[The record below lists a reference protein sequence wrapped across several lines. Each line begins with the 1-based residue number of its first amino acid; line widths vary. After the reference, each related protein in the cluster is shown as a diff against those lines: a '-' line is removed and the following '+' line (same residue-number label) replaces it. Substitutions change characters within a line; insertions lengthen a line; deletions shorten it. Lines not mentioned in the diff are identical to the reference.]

1 MPTLIDTDAAM
12 DETAENGR
20 PLPNDGAERRAR
32 STSPMSAIGDGTCPI
47 RLDGIYKHI
56 EPVIATQRE
65 NFAKIIH
72 GCCREMLEHDRDIRR
87 RLETLKKFESKY
99 RDKDDL
105 DDQNRPKEK
114 SYIPV
119 SLRNKLSISCSPLV
133 QKDGR
138 CSQEL
143 AEIQTVQERAR
154 STHETYQA
162 SIASELKLI
171 AEIELKARRRLF
183 CHSYIESIV
192 TIAEGIVVIAKNQAG
207 RRPIEASA
215 VSNVAKVAAYDA
227 INAFAERES
236 NRWRESRFI
245 PDGAGD
251 GALIKFQ
258 EEYVAHHNMND
269 AMIARASALNSAE
282 REIKLYVAR
291 KLGEWWPILTHRL
304 WSLDVKRDTDKKL
317 DSELTDLFKSK
328 AIVKANKNLAD
339 AMESGTDETVLPI
352 IQKTVRREMAKK
364 ASANKKASRKK
375 SSGDSKSQE
384 STPKRSGRSKHETS
398 KDASKQK
405 PSKSNQP
412 SKKKSSDDEHAAD
425 DDKSTA
431 SNESKK
437 RGRSKSQPRSILK
450 NAPKVTFK
458 KTRGRSSSKR
468 NRGSSKSRSAAS
480 RDGSSSGE
488 SPTEGNEK

>member
-1 MPTLIDTDAAM
+1 MPTLTDTNAAM
-12 DETAENGR
+12 DETAENGVSQ
-20 PLPNDGAERRAR
+20 PNDGAERRAR
-32 STSPMSAIGDGTCPI
+32 STSPMSAIGDGKCPI
-47 RLDGIYKHI
+47 RLDGIYKYI
-56 EPVIATQRE
+56 EPVIATQQE

-154 STHETYQA
+154 STHEAYQA
-162 SIASELKLI
+162 SIAGELKKV
-171 AEIELKARRRLF
+171 AEIELKARRKLF

-207 RRPIEASA
+207 RRPIESS
-215 VSNVAKVAAYDA
+215 VSDVAKVAAYDA
-227 INAFAERES
+227 ISILAARES
-236 NRWRESRFI
+236 ERWKESRFI
-245 PDGAGD
+245 PDVAGD
-251 GALIKFQ
+251 ETLVKFKQ
-258 EEYVAHHNMND
+258 DYVRIHNTD
-269 AMIARASALNSAE
+269 EAMITRVNAPNSAE
-282 REIKLYVAR
+282 REIKLYVVR
-291 KLGEWWPILTHRL
+291 KLGEWWPTLTHRL
-304 WSLDVKRDTDKKL
+304 WALDVKRDTDKKL
-317 DSELTDLFKSK
+317 ESELADLFESK
-328 AIVKANKNLAD
+328 AIVKANQNLAD
-339 AMESGTDETVLPI
+339 AMESGTDETILPV

-384 STPKRSGRSKHETS
+384 STPKRSGHSKRGRS
-398 KDASKQK
+398 KDASNKKQ
-405 PSKSNQP
+405 SKSNQP
-412 SKKKSSDDEHAAD
+412 SKTKSSDDENAAD
-425 DDKSTA
+425 DDKSAA
-431 SNESKK
+431 SNGSKK

-458 KTRGRSSSKR
+458 KRRGRSSSKR
-468 NRGSSKSRSAAS
+468 NRGSSKSRSAAN
-480 RDGSSSGE
+480 RGESSSGE
-488 SPTEGNEK
+488 STTEGDGK

>member
-1 MPTLIDTDAAM
+1 MPTLTDADAAM
-12 DETAENGR
+12 DETAENGVNQ
-20 PLPNDGAERRAR
+20 PNDGAERRAR
-32 STSPMSAIGDGTCPI
+32 STSPMSAIGDGKCPI
-47 RLDGIYKHI
+47 RLDGIYKYI

-105 DDQNRPKEK
+105 DDQNQPKEK

-138 CSQEL
+138 CSEEL

-154 STHETYQA
+154 STHATYQA
-162 SIASELKLI
+162 SIAGELKLI

-207 RRPIEASA
+207 RRPIETS
-215 VSNVAKVAAYDA
+215 VSDVAKVAGYEA
-227 INAFAERES
+227 INAFAERQS

-251 GALIKFQ
+251 GALAKFQ
-258 EEYVAHHNMND
+258 QDYVAHHNMD
-269 AMIARASALNSAE
+269 EAMIARASRANSAE
-282 REIKLYVAR
+282 REIKLYVVR

-304 WSLDVKRDTDKKL
+304 WALDVKRDTDKKL
-317 DSELTDLFKSK
+317 ESELADLFESK

-339 AMESGTDETVLPI
+339 AMETGTDETVLPF
-352 IQKTVRREMAKK
+352 IQKTVRRELAKK

-384 STPKRSGRSKHETS
+384 STPKRSGQSKRGKS
-398 KDASKQK
+398 KDASEQK

-412 SKKKSSDDEHAAD
+412 SKKKSSDDEKAAD

-431 SNESKK
+431 SNGSKK

-458 KTRGRSSSKR
+458 KRRGRSSSKR
-468 NRGSSKSRSAAS
+468 NRGSSKSRSAAN

-488 SPTEGNEK
+488 STTEGNEN

>member
-1 MPTLIDTDAAM
+1 
-12 DETAENGR
+12 
-20 PLPNDGAERRAR
+20 
-32 STSPMSAIGDGTCPI
+32 
-47 RLDGIYKHI
+47 
-56 EPVIATQRE
+56 
-65 NFAKIIH
+65 
-72 GCCREMLEHDRDIRR
+72 
-87 RLETLKKFESKY
+87 
-99 RDKDDL
+99 
-105 DDQNRPKEK
+105 
-114 SYIPV
+114 
-119 SLRNKLSISCSPLV
+119 
-133 QKDGR
+133 
-138 CSQEL
+138 
-143 AEIQTVQERAR
+143 
-154 STHETYQA
+154 
-162 SIASELKLI
+162 
-171 AEIELKARRRLF
+171 
-183 CHSYIESIV
+183 
-192 TIAEGIVVIAKNQAG
+192 
-207 RRPIEASA
+207 
-215 VSNVAKVAAYDA
+215 
-227 INAFAERES
+227 
-236 NRWRESRFI
+236 
-245 PDGAGD
+245 
-251 GALIKFQ
+251 
-258 EEYVAHHNMND
+258 MND